1 MKRSKIEIYAE
12 ILQAIDDGCHKPTR
26 IMYKSNLSWVSLM
39 KALNILKDIEAL
51 RVENEGKR
59 KRCFVTEKGREI
71 LRQYKQLA
79 ITLRKN

>member
-12 ILQAIDDGCHKPTR
+12 ILQVIDEGCHKPT
-26 IMYKSNLSWVSLM
+26 
-39 KALNILKDIEAL
+39 IEAL

-59 KRCFVTEKGREI
+59 KRYFVTEKGREI